1 MTILKTSYPLN
12 KTIIKVDGEKVEQV
26 VSILE
31 KQIRWVIF
39 FIKTWVFIRI
49 TMAEVILHARHMF
62 LWRIQA
68 KCNVARSTT
77 TETRKV

>member
-12 KTIIKVDGEKVEQV
+12 TTIIKVDGEKVEQV

-31 KQIRWVIF
+31 KQIRWVI
-39 FIKTWVFIRI
+39 KTWVFIRI
-49 TMAEVILHARHMF
+49 TMAEVILHARNMF

-68 KCNVARSTT
+68 KRNVAHSTT